1 MTLANAEAP
10 DRVRAMRING
20 KNVLSG
26 RTSPVINP
34 ATGAQFATVT
44 FGGAAEIDM
53 AVAAAKAAFDDGRW
67 RSKPIDEKAR
77 ILWRIGDLIDAN
89 LEELVDLE
97 IRNFGS
103 SRMFSQY
110 QVMSSAQCFRYY
122 AGGISKVHGQTIDL
136 PGVYSSC
143 FAYTRKEPIGVVG
156 MITPWN
162 FALTAASWK
171 IAPALAA
178 GCTGVIKPA
187 LETPLSTLRLAELLA
202 EAGVPDGVI
211 NVVTG
216 GTDAGAAL
224 TNHPDVRKVTFTGSG
239 TTAKKIIPAAAGNM
253 KRLTLELGGKSP
265 FVICADADLDKAI
278 SAAASVMIVNSGQA
292 CVAGT
297 RMFIERSIF
306 DQVIEGIAKV
316 MANIKI
322 GDCSEPDM
330 AMGPLVSEVHLA
342 RVSALVETGRS
353 EGARIVFGGERLERE
368 GFFFAPTLFV
378 DVRPDMQIM
387 QEEIFGPV
395 VCAVPF
401 DSFTDVLDE
410 CNATEYGLAAYLWSK
425 DTGRVN
431 QFTAAVEAGNIFVNG
446 GGFSYSMP
454 FGGFKQ
460 SGWGREHGQDGIE
473 SYLETK
479 TVYQGL

>member
-1 MTLANAEAP
+1 MQSRSQILDAVQP
-10 DRVRAMRING
+10 MRIDG
-20 KNVLSG
+20 KTVLTEQTSG
-26 RTSPVINP
+26 VINP
-34 ATGAQFATVT
+34 ATGEQFATVAY
-44 FGGAAEIDM
+44 GGIAEIDL

-67 RSKPIDEKAR
+67 RKKSIDEKAQ
-77 ILWRIGDLIDAN
+77 ILWRVGDLIDAN
-89 LEELVDLE
+89 LDELVDLE
-97 IRNFGS
+97 VRNFGA

-110 QVMSSAQCFRYY
+110 QVMNSAKCFRYY
-122 AGGISKVHGQTIDL
+122 AGGVAKIQGHTVDV
-136 PGVYSSC
+136 PGEHSSC

-187 LETPLSTLRLAELLA
+187 LETPLSTLRLAELLS

-216 GTDAGAAL
+216 GTEAGAAL

-239 TTAKKIIPAAAGNM
+239 ATAKKIIPAAASNL

-265 FVICADADLDKAI
+265 FVICADADLAKAI
-278 SAAASVMIVNSGQA
+278 PSAASVMIVNSGQA

-297 RMFIERSIF
+297 RIFIERSIF
-306 DQVIEGIAKV
+306 DKVVADIGTFIAG
-316 MANIKI
+316 IKI
-322 GDCSEPDM
+322 GDSSEPDT
-330 AMGPLVSEVHLA
+330 AMGPLVSENHLA
-342 RVSALVETGRS
+342 RVTALVETGRQ
-353 EGARIVFGGERLERE
+353 EGARVVFGGERINRP

-387 QEEIFGPV
+387 EQEIFGPV
-395 VCAVPF
+395 VCAIPF
-401 DSFTDVLDE
+401 DDFSEVLSE

-425 DTGRVN
+425 NIDRVN
-431 QFTAAVEAGNIFVNG
+431 QFSAAVEAGNIFVNG

-460 SGWGREHGQDGIE
+460 SGWGREHGLDGIE
-473 SYLETK
+473 NYLETK
-479 TVYQGL
+479 SVYLGQ